1 MKMAIEHFYPAIS
14 RTKISSVIYVGPER
28 ISNSYA
34 LQLREATSK
43 LGVPLHLF
51 AGGPLTPKF
60 LEDFNRAIKTRA
72 ANDPSSRHM
81 NEEVPILS
89 NNNNNGNDDNNDDDD
104 DDDDKMD
111 DNPSTY
117 TDACPNSLSSQQ
129 KALSNECLD
138 FFTRLTQGARQSS
151 RRGSSRHTT
160 ASPSSSSSTLNRKPK
175 MGNFKKM
182 KKIFTTNYTAKMKK
196 KPSSTGRG
204 VVTRAAARKRLS
216 DVNAVA
222 AAKPQTSSPGRPD
235 PAIYTGAKIDA
246 ISTDETLP
254 YKEMSET
261 GKMATASVDRYFNE
275 DASEGD
281 PVSLTSVLSEDEG
294 NLLFENERPC
304 EFLPESLILIDD
316 AFCHKASCL
325 SSDANAKQRNNEYIK
340 TLNFIQSLT
349 QKYCHHYQWHLCIT
363 SQSPL
368 SSAGTSAVAQMF
380 RDIRTNLDSI
390 ALFNLIARDQQTL
403 LQQIYSGE
411 TYNFVKQIL
420 QSLNGEFNEEP
431 GDKRLHRPVL
441 ILGLNPSTN
450 KALQFR

>member
-1 MKMAIEHFYPAIS
+1 MKMAVEHFYPTIS

-60 LEDFNRAIKTRA
+60 LEDFNKAIKTRA
-72 ANDPSSRHM
+72 ANDPNSRHI
-81 NEEVPILS
+81 NEEVPILR
-89 NNNNNGNDDNNDDDD
+89 NDNNDDDD
-104 DDDDKMD
+104 DDDNDD
-111 DNPSTY
+111 DNDNNNGKPSVY
-117 TDACPNSLSSQQ
+117 RDACPHSLTSQQ

-138 FFTRLTQGARQSS
+138 FFNRLTTGARQST
-151 RRGSSRHTT
+151 RRGSSRL
-160 ASPSSSSSTLNRKPK
+160 AAASSSSTLSKKPK

-196 KPSSTGRG
+196 RTSSTGRG
-204 VVTRAAARKRLS
+204 VVTRAAARKRES
-216 DVNAVA
+216 AVA
-222 AAKPQTSSPGRPD
+222 AAKSQTSSPSVMTTTRRPD
-235 PAIYTGAKIDA
+235 PAVYTGSKIDA

-254 YKEMSET
+254 YKEMPET
-261 GKMATASVDRYFNE
+261 GKMATASVDRYFDE
-275 DASEGD
+275 DANDGD
-281 PVSLTSVLSEDEG
+281 PVSFTSTLTEDEG
-294 NLLFENERPC
+294 NLLFENEQPC

-316 AFCHKASCL
+316 AFCHKASCI
-325 SSDANAKQRNNEYIK
+325 SSDVNAKQKNNEYVR
-340 TLNFIQSLT
+340 TLNFIQSLA
-349 QKYCHHYQWHLCIT
+349 QKYCHHYRWHLCIT

-390 ALFNLIARDQQTL
+390 GLFNLIARDQQTL

-420 QSLNGEFNEEP
+420 QRLNGEFNEEP